1 MQAPS
6 PRVRLRGDMVP
17 EYSTYHCEI
26 ASEDAMSDLG
36 VRLAK
41 RLRAGDCVLLSGPI
55 GAGKT
60 HLARA
65 IIQSRLSAPED
76 VPSPTFTIVQTY
88 QWPETEVWHIDLYRL
103 VDSSELIELGLD
115 SALETAVTLIEWPD
129 RLPPELL
136 PDHVLRVDISPAGGT
151 RHVTATT
158 HGERWSK
165 IGSVFQDG

>member
-1 MQAPS
+1 
-6 PRVRLRGDMVP
+6 MVP
-17 EYSTYHCEI
+17 ENSTYQCEI

-41 RLRAGDCVLLSGPI
+41 HLRAGDCVLLSGPI

-65 IIQSRLSAPED
+65 IIQSRLLAPED

-88 QWPETEVWHIDLYRL
+88 QWPETEVWHVDLYRL
-103 VDSSELIELGLD
+103 GDSSELIELGLD
-115 SALETAVTLIEWPD
+115 SALDAAVTLIEWPD

-136 PDHVLRVDISPAGGT
+136 PDHVLRVDISTAGGT
-151 RHVTATT
+151 RNVTAPM
-158 HGERWSK
+158 HGDRWST
-165 IGSVFQDG
+165 IGSVFQNG